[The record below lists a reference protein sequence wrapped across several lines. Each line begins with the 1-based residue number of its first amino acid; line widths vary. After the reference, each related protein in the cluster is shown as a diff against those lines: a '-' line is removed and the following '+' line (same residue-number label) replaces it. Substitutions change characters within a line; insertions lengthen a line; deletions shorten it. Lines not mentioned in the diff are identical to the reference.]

1 MLKITDS
8 QYEKFV
14 DTGRVSDLMIKII
27 AFKIIKRERLNEKE
41 LAIFYAKTSL
51 INEMISIVAKK

>member
-14 DTGRVSDLMIKII
+14 NTGKVSDLMMRII
-27 AFKIIKRERLNEKE
+27 AFKIIKREELNEKE
-41 LAIFYAKTSL
+41 LAIFYSKTSL
-51 INEMISIVAKK
+51 INEIIASVAKK